1 MASIGGKRKIYDQEQ
16 EQEESEIIPTC
27 TICLQEYSNRTFL
40 RPCYHSFCFHC
51 IRHWINIASSV
62 CPICRQSINSLV
74 YNIDDEENAF
84 DEYYLKDKGNKKEHD
99 PPLYKKKYTTP
110 EERLRIERRN
120 VYKGVVQV
128 DRYPDPLP
136 RHVDFTVITPEYIPR
151 TRVFLQNELKI
162 IVGVDAYDDFLQDHF
177 VKILLIPYQQHSKSM
192 FDDENVIQ
200 KLSEWLDDDK
210 NVAKRLLNELIAY
223 LKSGLSYKHFISS
236 SMYK

>member
-1 MASIGGKRKIYDQEQ
+1 MASISGKRKIYDQEQ
-16 EQEESEIIPTC
+16 EQEELEIIPTC

-74 YNIDDEENAF
+74 YNIDDEENSF
-84 DEYYLKDKGNKKEHD
+84 DEYYLKDKGNKKQHD

-120 VYKGVVQV
+120 VYKGIVQA

-136 RHVDFTVITPEYIPR
+136 RHVNFTIITPEYIPR
-151 TRVFLQNELKI
+151 ARVFLQNELKI

-177 VKILLIPYQQHSKSM
+177 VKISLIPYQQNLKSM

-200 KLSEWLDDDK
+200 KLSEWLDDDRD
-210 NVAKRLLNELIAY
+210 VAIRLLNELIAY